1 MFSSQKREARSAQ
14 VDLCKLEELERLARK
29 TEGLAMDIA
38 CQLHESTNGSGHP
51 SPPKLAGEEVAL
63 AGSGHPDPPKLDAIV
78 EIAAGA
84 KAIRDGVNA
93 LR

>member
-1 MFSSQKREARSAQ
+1 MFAKEKREARSAH

-51 SPPKLAGEEVAL
+51 KPPQLAGEEDAM
-63 AGSGHPDPPKLDAIV
+63 AGSGHPDPPTLDAIV

-84 KAIRDGVNA
+84 KSIRDGVNS